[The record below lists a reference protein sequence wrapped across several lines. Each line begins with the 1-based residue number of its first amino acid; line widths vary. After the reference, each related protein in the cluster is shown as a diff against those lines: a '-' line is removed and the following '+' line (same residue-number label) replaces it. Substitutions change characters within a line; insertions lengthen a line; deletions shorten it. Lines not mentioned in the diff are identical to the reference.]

1 MNKSGLASG
10 EVAIN
15 NGDSIAI
22 KYSVDGVEFDS
33 EYNQEFTI
41 DSSIKNLELKV
52 GDKLQRSTR

>member
-1 MNKSGLASG
+1 MMNKSGLASG

-33 EYNQEFTI
+33 EYNQAFTI
-41 DSSIKNLELKV
+41 DSSI
-52 GDKLQRSTR
+52 